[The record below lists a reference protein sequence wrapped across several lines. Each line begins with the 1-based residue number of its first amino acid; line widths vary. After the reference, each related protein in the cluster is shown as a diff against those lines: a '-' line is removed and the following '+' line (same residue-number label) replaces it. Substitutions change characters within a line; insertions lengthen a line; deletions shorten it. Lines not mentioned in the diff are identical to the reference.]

1 MASVKDAQKLVTHV
15 ESALSDLKEA
25 ICSDD
30 GDFDFERMAGLAD
43 EIGERADAVADT
55 FSSLNDVLM
64 GRIDEITG
72 SSSRSGGGSS
82 ARSRKRTKSAA

>member
-15 ESALSDLKEA
+15 EGALSDLKA
-25 ICSDD
+25 ALRSND

-55 FSSLNDVLM
+55 FSSLNEVLM
-64 GRIDEITG
+64 GRIDEMTG
-72 SSSRSGGGSS
+72 NGKRSGGNTRGQSK
-82 ARSRKRTKSAA
+82 KRAKTAS